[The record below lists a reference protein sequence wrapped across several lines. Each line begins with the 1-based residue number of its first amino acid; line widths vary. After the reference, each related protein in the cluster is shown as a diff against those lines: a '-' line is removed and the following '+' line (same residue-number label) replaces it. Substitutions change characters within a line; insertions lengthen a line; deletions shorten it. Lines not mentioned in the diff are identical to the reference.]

1 MEYSFESIGI
11 VHSCFTD
18 KFGVPRQPHLVP
30 AASGYIELLPPYAR
44 EEAVRGLDEFSHIWV
59 LFVFHMAKREQWKP
73 TVRPPRL
80 GGNRRVGVFAS
91 RSPER
96 ANPIGLSL
104 LKLDDITI
112 SAGKIS
118 LAVSEL
124 DLVDGTPVL
133 DIKPYL
139 PYADSVENVRAGYAP
154 DAPSSRL
161 PVQFESA
168 VQQQLPQLTAIYPN
182 LEDLIV
188 QVLQQDPRPAY
199 QDGQEDSERIFGIR
213 LYDLEIK
220 WLVRPGEVRVLKIEQ
235 AR

>member
-1 MEYSFESIGI
+1 MKYSFKPIGI

-30 AASGYIELLPPYAR
+30 AATGHIELLPPYAR

-59 LFVFHMAKREQWKP
+59 LFVFHMAKRDQWKP

-104 LKLDDITI
+104 LKLDEITI
-112 SAGKIS
+112 ASGKIS

-124 DLVDGTPVL
+124 DLVEGTPIL

-139 PYADSVENVRAGYAP
+139 PYADSAENVRAGYAP
-154 DAPSSRL
+154 DAPLSRL
-161 PVQFESA
+161 PVHFEPA
-168 VQQQLPQLTAIYPN
+168 TQQQLPQLTMIYPN
-182 LEDLIV
+182 LDDLIV

-199 QDGQEDSERIFGIR
+199 QDAHEESERTFGIR
-213 LYDLEIK
+213 LYDLDIK
-220 WLVRPGEVRVLKIEQ
+220 WHVRDGEVRVLKIEQ
-235 AR
+235 AG